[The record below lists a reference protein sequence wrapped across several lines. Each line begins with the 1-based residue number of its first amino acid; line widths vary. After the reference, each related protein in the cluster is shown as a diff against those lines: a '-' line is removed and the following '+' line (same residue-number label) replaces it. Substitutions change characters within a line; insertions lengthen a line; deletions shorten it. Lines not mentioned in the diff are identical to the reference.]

1 MKVLVL
7 GDGKLGSELVKQT
20 GWDYVSRKHNLFNIN
35 NVNEYSHHRL
45 DKYDVIVNCIANT
58 NTYSNIKEDMYN
70 VNFLYPKNLSD
81 FCKQNSVK
89 LVHIS
94 TDYIYSNSQSIAT
107 EESLPLPL
115 PNWYTYSKLLADE
128 YISST
133 NANYLICRCSFK
145 SKPFEF
151 NNAWL
156 NQFGNFDY
164 VDVIAELIIKL
175 IKKNALGIFNVGTEL
190 KTMYEL
196 AKQTNPNVI
205 PILRPNYVPAD
216 VTLNLTKLNNFL
228 NK

>member
-20 GWDYVSRKHNLFNIN
+20 NWNCVSRKHNLFNIN
-35 NVNEYSHHRL
+35 NVNEYSHHKL

-81 FCKQNSVK
+81 FCKQNSIK

-107 EESLPLPL
+107 EETLPLPL

-133 NANYLICRCSFK
+133 NDNYLICRCSFK

-164 VDVIAELIIKL
+164 VDIIAELIVKL
-175 IKKNALGIFNVGTEL
+175 IKKNA
-190 KTMYEL
+190 
-196 AKQTNPNVI
+196 
-205 PILRPNYVPAD
+205 
-216 VTLNLTKLNNFL
+216 
-228 NK
+228 